1 MYAGKPSKT
10 KQSRWNWIQISGLFS
25 FSLSPS
31 FFVSPSSAAATL
43 DTRNTEAPYC
53 LRRGYTKN
61 YVRRNDDKNECGS
74 MSPISSGPPGLLYR
88 DEVPIPDIDIG
99 VNKNYRWYTWYWREC
114 IVVPVDIGVPS
125 YLFEN

>member
-1 MYAGKPSKT
+1 MRGNRV
-10 KQSRWNWIQISGLFS
+10 KQNSPAEIEYKFLPCSLSLYLSFS
-25 FSLSPS
+25 FALLLQP
-31 FFVSPSSAAATL
+31 PATL

-74 MSPISSGPPGLLYR
+74 MSLISSGPPELLYR

-114 IVVPVDIGVPS
+114 IAVPVDIGVPS